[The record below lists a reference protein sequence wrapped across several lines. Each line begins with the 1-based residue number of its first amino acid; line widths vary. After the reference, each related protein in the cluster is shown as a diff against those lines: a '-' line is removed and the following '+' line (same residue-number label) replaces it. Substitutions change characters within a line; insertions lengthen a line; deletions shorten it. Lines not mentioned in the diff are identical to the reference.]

1 MRPALLL
8 LLAAC
13 GGPSDELAADAHEA
27 SCDDD
32 LDDDHDGRVDCNDFD
47 CASSAACGGTGDT
60 EEPPGDDTD
69 AAPGDDTDAGG
80 REDVVVIAG
89 NASTDLLLVVDNS
102 ASATDGQ
109 ERLAAQ
115 IAPLLTVLTTS
126 GVPWHVGVVTTDTDD
141 LSQNGKLQG
150 ADGYTWLDG
159 TVAAPLRPGPTTI
172 DVRWQQPDPLR
183 IADRVPEVRLGG
195 PAVNVTIAVVPSPDR
210 WIVALR
216 GPPWGPVPLFWGY
229 LVLVAIAAPLLSRM
243 PYTPLGSGAWFL
255 LGLGMT
261 QLPIPVVMIVPLTFL
276 ALGWRRAHPAERP
289 IVFNLGQL
297 TLLGAALVALG
308 VLYASIHAGLLLQP
322 DMEVRGAGST
332 DDRLQWLVDR
342 TDGALPT
349 PLVVTLPLWTFRVA
363 MLLWALWLAASL
375 VRWGPWAWACWTEG
389 GAWRAMSKP
398 PASPAG

>member
-27 SCDDD
+27 SCDDE

-159 TVAAPLRPGPTTI
+159 TVAAPLPILQDMVRVGGDGSSSSRGRRAAHRAITQPTAAHQRANAGFLQGGAMHLLVLSNGVDASGSDPTSADFISLLQAWTGGPVSFSSLVGPAGGCADAESGSDYLAISAALGGTTASYCDADWGPALIEVANRATGVPDRYPLSGEPDPDTLRPFILDGAARFDGQDASRGDPCDTPICFTYVYEAAPPRFGIRVTGLRPRAGAELHLPWDPPGP
-172 DVRWQQPDPLR
+172 
-183 IADRVPEVRLGG
+183 
-195 PAVNVTIAVVPSPDR
+195 
-210 WIVALR
+210 
-216 GPPWGPVPLFWGY
+216 
-229 LVLVAIAAPLLSRM
+229 
-243 PYTPLGSGAWFL
+243 
-255 LGLGMT
+255 
-261 QLPIPVVMIVPLTFL
+261 
-276 ALGWRRAHPAERP
+276 
-289 IVFNLGQL
+289 
-297 TLLGAALVALG
+297 
-308 VLYASIHAGLLLQP
+308 
-322 DMEVRGAGST
+322 
-332 DDRLQWLVDR
+332 
-342 TDGALPT
+342 
-349 PLVVTLPLWTFRVA
+349 
-363 MLLWALWLAASL
+363 
-375 VRWGPWAWACWTEG
+375 
-389 GAWRAMSKP
+389 
-398 PASPAG
+398 